1 MSLDLFKRQTWHFVE
16 MGKSNSCFSKQDHRM

>member
-1 MSLDLFKRQTWHFVE
+1 MFKRQTWHFVE